1 MTRKPIAS
9 LLALALAVL
18 PLLSCFS
25 DRSTVVAPDGDGCEV
40 PASAIGP
47 GQAVV
52 FIRDFAFFPQTV
64 RISAGTRVTWVNC
77 EPENIEAHTS
87 TATDGTWNSGLIASG
102 ESYAETF
109 TATGTNQ
116 YFCQPHPFMTGSVV
130 VE

>member
-1 MTRKPIAS
+1 MTLKPIAS
-9 LLALALAVL
+9 LLAVALAVL

-25 DRSTVVAPDGDGCEV
+25 DRSSIVAPDGDGCEV

-52 FIRDFAFFPQTV
+52 FIRGFAFFPQTLRV
-64 RISAGTRVTWVNC
+64 SPGTRVTWVNC
-77 EPENIEAHTS
+77 EAGGVEPHTS
-87 TATDGTWNSGLIASG
+87 TARLGTWNSGPIAPG

-109 TATGTNQ
+109 TATGTNE
-116 YFCQPHPFMTGSVV
+116 YFCEPHPSMTGSVV